1 MNDEVM
7 QKLKL
12 SFEGTDD
19 MIVDSLIK
27 KSHSPKPKNACQR
40 QLFNI

>member
-1 MNDEVM
+1 MNDEVL

-19 MIVDSLIK
+19 MIVESLQK
-27 KSHSPKPKNACQR
+27 RSHSPKPKNACAR
-40 QLFNI
+40 